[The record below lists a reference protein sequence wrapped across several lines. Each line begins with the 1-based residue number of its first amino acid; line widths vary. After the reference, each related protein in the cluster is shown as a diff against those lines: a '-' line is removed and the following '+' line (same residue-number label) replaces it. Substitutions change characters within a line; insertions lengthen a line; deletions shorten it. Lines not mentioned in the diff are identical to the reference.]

1 MNDSESDAHVKRGRK
16 RRRASPLWRSTR
28 MRVVVGLLVL
38 APFVAGAWW
47 WSSGRAATAT
57 GEAADRVITGAAA
70 LGFAVEEILLA
81 GREKSARA
89 SVMKAIG
96 LRRGHPLFGFDPE
109 SVRRR
114 LERLPWVRS
123 ATVRRML
130 PGSVVVEL
138 IERQPLAIWQHK
150 GAFSLVD
157 AEGAVIERASLEGFG
172 GLLTVVGKDAPGHA
186 AELIDVLAG
195 EPEVMMRTKA
205 AVWVAERRWN
215 LHLENGVVVQLP
227 EVDPASAVARL
238 AAYERDHGV
247 LEQGVAVLDLRLP
260 DRLIVR
266 TERQAPPSPVRPGQ
280 RT

>member
-1 MNDSESDAHVKRGRK
+1 MKDSENDTDVKRGRK
-16 RRRASPLWRSTR
+16 RRWASPLWRSAR
-28 MRVVVGLLVL
+28 MRPILGLLVL

-47 WSSGRAATAT
+47 WSSGRAATAA
-57 GEAADRVITGAAA
+57 GEAADRAIAGAAA
-70 LGFAVEEILLA
+70 LGFAVDEILLA
-81 GREKSARA
+81 GRDKSARA
-89 SVMKAIG
+89 SVMMAIG
-96 LRRGHPLFGFDPE
+96 LRRGQPIFGFDPE

-130 PGSVVVEL
+130 PGTVVVEL

-172 GLLTVVGKDAPGHA
+172 GLLTVVGMDAPGHA
-186 AELIDVLAG
+186 ADLIDTLAG
-195 EPEVMMRTKA
+195 EPAVMMRTKA
-205 AVWVAERRWN
+205 AVRVAGRRWN

-227 EVDPASAVARL
+227 EVDAASAVSRL
-238 AAYERDHGV
+238 AAYERAHGV
-247 LEQGVAVLDLRLP
+247 LEQGIAVLDLRLP

-266 TERQAPPSPVRPGQ
+266 TEPEAEPSPPHPGK

>member
-1 MNDSESDAHVKRGRK
+1 MKDSDSDASVNRGRK
-16 RRRASPLWRSTR
+16 RRRASPIWRSTR
-28 MRVVVGLLVL
+28 LRIVLGLLVF
-38 APFVAGAWW
+38 APFAAGAWW
-47 WSSGRAATAT
+47 WSSGRAATAA
-57 GEAADRVITGAAA
+57 GEAADRAIACAAA
-70 LGFAVEEILLA
+70 LGFSVDEILLA
-81 GREKSARA
+81 GREMSARA

-96 LRRGHPLFGFDPE
+96 LRRGHPIFGFDPE

-130 PGSVVVEL
+130 PGTVVVEL
-138 IERQPLAIWQHK
+138 FERQPLAIWQHK

-157 AEGAVIERASLEGFG
+157 AEGAVIEHASLEGFS

-186 AELIDVLAG
+186 AELIEVLAG

-205 AVWVAERRWN
+205 AVRVAERRWN
-215 LHLENGVVVQLP
+215 LHLENGIVVQLP
-227 EVDPASAVARL
+227 ELDPASALTRL
-238 AAYERDHGV
+238 ATYERAHGV

-260 DRLIVR
+260 DRLILR
-266 TERQAPPSPVRPGQ
+266 TDSEAERSLVRPGQ